1 MNSPNLTNI
10 SLNGL
15 KPPSYRKDA
24 SFLREGLSK
33 NSSSKQLVV
42 HSQTTVRLGRF
53 HDRWFCPACQGR
65 SAETPEI
72 RKNAGF
78 FDVSNSW
85 TLFFE
90 LLKLP
95 SFTKR
100 VDIASISLVGMTISR
115 LAFLLLAGVGSVQ
128 SIHQHVA
135 HFRLWF
141 FISSNILAKE
151 KTCIYRILCNT
162 FGTNLLKLWGS
173 LGARAYIC
181 GRQEVGNRRNIFTVK

>member
-1 MNSPNLTNI
+1 MVSHSVSHIFGIFTPTWVNSPNLTNI
-10 SLNGL
+10 FLNGL

-42 HSQTTVRLGRF
+42 HSQTTVRLGNPSMTGGFAWHVRS
-53 HDRWFCPACQGR
+53 R

-95 SFTKR
+95 SLTKR
-100 VDIASISLVGMTISR
+100 VDIASISLVGMTISC
-115 LAFLLLAGVGSVQ
+115 LACLLLAGVGSVQ

-135 HFRLWF
+135 HFRL
-141 FISSNILAKE
+141 
-151 KTCIYRILCNT
+151 
-162 FGTNLLKLWGS
+162 
-173 LGARAYIC
+173 
-181 GRQEVGNRRNIFTVK
+181 